1 MIKKQK
7 GIGFIE
13 VLVATVIV
21 AVGLLALASMQ
32 GNFYSSSGESKARS
46 EAIVLAE
53 QKMEE
58 FRNNVVEGNYAAI
71 TSLAEAD
78 AESSTGKN
86 TSFSRYWTVTEVTG
100 PVRKQVVISIAWDD
114 GNVEIESEIA
124 FIDPA
129 DSVALSAF
137 GDGSTGGQGKA
148 PGPGN
153 NASESVTATV
163 DLFDGDGN
171 ADTNRLTGVTD
182 GPVAGLHELDGK
194 IYRDDGNGKTGSL
207 AVLCSGLVK
216 FDIDLSYPG
225 NYSSPSSPA
234 VEGNPYSPD
243 TYNKQTGSYTS
254 SIASENQA
262 FLYTKRFIEN
272 GFEIIQLYSQHYTS
286 TTSGN
291 TITYTH
297 HPYCISEHRYYGGL
311 IIPIKGEIHTE
322 FLLDDIKIDLNKEDM
337 FCSYNHGEGH
347 TVRPYA
353 CYAGGDCSN
362 VTGSETPNATNCSE
376 TATTTRHEVRAGG
389 FRGNVGPLNIDDDGA
404 GKESVCFKDDL
415 DGTSVGF
422 FTARKYKTLNT
433 KTLVADDGTSSVK
446 VLEEGLNKAY
456 TCQDFYIVGRQ
467 ANLDRLAAKCGSEV
481 SPINLPPQQV
491 IREIAGNNTVVT
503 ILDTTFCNA
512 RVDVNYTFTV
522 TVSGTPT
529 EVVTGSGAICT
540 LNGAS
545 SYTCLVTTSA
555 SNMVVYASNDTQA
568 GSCLISN
575 LSSDD
580 ITRSCDGTTTDGE
593 GNTVI
598 APDTG
603 SVILSE
609 PETYSLSGSLITD
622 VNNFIM
628 TIDADSFVG
637 SPSCTFPTST
647 SFTCTISTFESSA
660 RIEVT
665 TTSGRSSDS
674 CNQNDLGFIREED
687 GSIKTSYTEVCTL
700 IL

>member
-21 AVGLLALASMQ
+21 AGGLLALASMQ

-58 FRNNVVEGNYAAI
+58 FRNNVVEGNYDAI
-71 TSLAEAD
+71 TQLDVGD
-78 AESSTGKN
+78 AETSTGKN
-86 TSFSRYWTVTEVTG
+86 TSFSRYWTVTDVTD
-100 PVRKQVVISIAWDD
+100 PTRKQVVISVAWAG

-153 NASESVTATV
+153 NASESVIATV
-163 DLFDGDGN
+163 DLFDGN
-171 ADTNRLTGVTD
+171 DTALDGVTSHEI
-182 GPVAGLHELDGK
+182 AGLYTFAEK
-194 IYRDDGNGKTGSL
+194 TYRDDGNGTTGSL

-225 NYSSPSSPA
+225 NYPSTSPYGYTESSSGDN
-234 VEGNPYSPD
+234 E
-243 TYNKQTGSYTS
+243 YNKQTGIYYPS
-254 SIASENQA
+254 SAVTAENQA

-286 TTSGN
+286 TTVGS
-291 TITYTH
+291 TITYTQ

-467 ANLDRLAAKCGSEV
+467 ANLDRLSAKCGGEV
-481 SPINLPPQQV
+481 GTINLPPQQV
-491 IREIAGNNTVVT
+491 IREIAGNNTVDT
-503 ILDTTFCNA
+503 SLDTTYCTA
-512 RVDVNYTFTV
+512 RVNRSYSFTV
-522 TVSGTPT
+522 TVSGGTDTDAT
-529 EVVTGSGAICT
+529 EVVTSSGATCT
-540 LNGAS
+540 LSGA
-545 SYTCLVTTSA
+545 SYTCLVDTS
-555 SNMVVYASNDTQA
+555 SSSMVIYASNSTQA
-568 GSCLISN
+568 GSCLISDLGE
-575 LSSDD
+575 LSAVTGA
-580 ITRSCDGTTTDGE
+580 I
-593 GNTVI
+593 
-598 APDTG
+598 TG
-603 SVILSE
+603 SCAITLAS
-609 PETYSLSGSLITD
+609 PPSYTLNGSFDPALSGEEYNVQIT
-622 VNNFIM
+622 
-628 TIDADSFVG
+628 ADSSVG
-637 SPSCTFPTST
+637 TPSCTFTST
-647 SFTCTISTFESSA
+647 TFSCSIQTFESSVRMEA
-660 RIEVT
+660 IT
-665 TTSGRSSDS
+665 TRGRSSSDS
-674 CNQNDLGFIREED
+674 CNKNGLFETSGTTIIND
-687 GSIKTSYTEVCTL
+687 VCTL
-700 IL
+700 SL